1 MVDLKEMYNI
11 LFRYLGGGGGGGV
24 GANEVHLVFLEIL
37 VISDSWG
44 KKECLD
50 FALLRGYV
58 VFKHEKDLK
67 ISLVGL

>member
-11 LFRYLGGGGGGGV
+11 LFRYLGGGGGV

-44 KKECLD
+44 KKEYLD